1 VNGTMKFKL
10 IAPGTLTAFAS
21 VLLAVYAVKVMLPS
35 TPVRLQ
41 CDDLTAGEQ
50 PEVVLFGT
58 SWCALCKK
66 SRWFLEDN
74 DIAYCEYDI
83 EQSTAGAARYQQLGG
98 RTIPLIMIGSQRVE
112 GFNKKNIAVALRQ
125 EGFLN

>member
-1 VNGTMKFKL
+1 MMKFNFK
-10 IAPGTLTAFAS
+10 APGTLTVFAG
-21 VLLAVYAVKVMLPS
+21 VLIVVGAVRLMLPS
-35 TPVRLQ
+35 TPVRLN
-41 CDDLTAGEQ
+41 CDELTTAEQ
-50 PEVVLFGT
+50 PKVMLFGA

-98 RTIPLIMIGSQRVE
+98 RAIPLIMVGSQRVE
-112 GFNKKNIAVALRQ
+112 GFNKENIAGALRQ
-125 EGFLN
+125 EGLLN